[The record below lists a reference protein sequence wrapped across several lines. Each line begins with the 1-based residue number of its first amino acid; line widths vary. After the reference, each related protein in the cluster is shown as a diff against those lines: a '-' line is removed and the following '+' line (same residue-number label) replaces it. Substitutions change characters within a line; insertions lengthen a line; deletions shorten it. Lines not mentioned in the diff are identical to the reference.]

1 MSESKSDCAICLEKK
16 NIWACCPHCKEGNY
30 CKKCIGKLVDESK
43 YETCPIC
50 RRENWYK
57 DEENIQKIIKKK
69 LQQHKRKNVSDILEE
84 NESNDY
90 TILSFENVL
99 KGLLTI
105 LFICALT
112 LLGYYTM
119 FELFELEN
127 NFSENTIENNIITIT
142 ISFLTGILI
151 NLIIFIMI
159 LINKLI
165 LGDDWYECCCNPM
178 IILPII
184 LLLLLG
190 TFLGSNIINGAD
202 VTLNV
207 NEKQK
212 DIVMFIISFLVGNSL
227 IICPTIIL
235 VICIKC
241 KTRELQDSSIYED
254 NSLDAHDIL

>member
-1 MSESKSDCAICLEKK
+1 
-16 NIWACCPHCKEGNY
+16 
-30 CKKCIGKLVDESK
+30 
-43 YETCPIC
+43 
-50 RRENWYK
+50 
-57 DEENIQKIIKKK
+57 
-69 LQQHKRKNVSDILEE
+69 
-84 NESNDY
+84 
-90 TILSFENVL
+90 L

-151 NLIIFIMI
+151 ILIIFIMI

-165 LGDDWYECCCNPM
+165 LGDDWYECCCNPI

-190 TFLGSNIINGAD
+190 TFLGSNIINRAD
-202 VTLNV
+202 VPLNV

-241 KTRELQDSSIYED
+241 KTRELQAASIYED